1 MNSGYKNS
9 FFYSFRGVMVLLVL
23 FLSMMGMMRYTAGI
37 VYKLSGGYGIIDLTF
52 APTPDHTAAAL
63 MSLNESAA
71 KFYRWVFLSVDFVY
85 VLAYCT
91 FYRCTLRYMLQKNHA
106 ALHIINRLTM
116 LPVIGGIADLAE
128 NTLIFIMLGTG
139 SVPTAVCVMLMIF
152 NVIKFLFVYS
162 ALMIVIGGTLCQL
175 RELLSS

>member
-1 MNSGYKNS
+1 MNNGYKNS
-9 FFYSFRGVMVLLVL
+9 FFHNFKGVMVLLVL

-37 VYKLSGGYGIIDLTF
+37 VQKLSGGYDIIDLKF
-52 APTPDHTAAAL
+52 APSPSYTASVINFLNDKAAA
-63 MSLNESAA
+63 
-71 KFYRWVFLSVDFVY
+71 FYRWVFLTVDFVY

-91 FYRCTLRYMLQKNHA
+91 FYRCALRYMLQKNRA
-106 ALHIINRLTM
+106 ALHIINRLTL

-128 NTLIFIMLGTG
+128 NTLIFIMLGTA
-139 SVPTAVCVMLMIF
+139 SAPTAVCVMLMIF

-162 ALMIVIGGTLCQL
+162 ALMIVLGGTLCQL